1 MSIERIPGGGSA
13 GFDKAVAAQSRF
25 IVRDDIKLHHL
36 DWGNSGR
43 HPIVL
48 VHGSRLHAHVWND
61 FSRRFSDRYHIV
73 ALDQRG
79 HGDSGWG
86 PPDDYQMENFYQDLR
101 AVIEARGLSRFTL
114 IGHSLGGRVSML
126 YAHRHPDVLE
136 RLVLVDITP
145 RRPSV
150 PAGGESSDDERT
162 APGVFD
168 SPEAA
173 LAHLKRLM
181 PRAPAP
187 LVEESVRHGV
197 RRTDDGRYT
206 WKYDPAFLAGRRSR
220 SSAVDLWS
228 AVKSISTPTLLQ
240 YGSHSNVVSREL
252 AARMAET
259 MPRCTVERIE
269 GAGHGLFTDQPDAF
283 AQSVE
288 RFLAAA

>member
-1 MSIERIPGGGSA
+1 MTTTPIS
-13 GFDKAVAAQSRF
+13 AQSRF
-25 IVRDDIKLHHL
+25 IDRDDIRLHHL
-36 DWGNSGR
+36 DWGDHAR

-79 HGDSGWG
+79 HGDSGWAG
-86 PPDDYQMENFYQDLR
+86 QDGYQMENFYQDLR
-101 AVIEARGLSRFTL
+101 AVVEARGLSRFTL

-126 YAHRHPDVLE
+126 YAHRHPELLE

-145 RRPSV
+145 GRPAAAAA
-150 PAGGESSDDERT
+150 PAPGEISDDDRT
-162 APGVFD
+162 APGEFD

-173 LAHLKRLM
+173 LTHLKRLM

-187 LVEESVRHGV
+187 LVEESVRHGL
-197 RRTDDGRYT
+197 RKTDDGRYT
-206 WKYDPAFLAGRRSR
+206 WKYDPAFLSARRSR
-220 SSAVDLWS
+220 ANAVDLWS
-228 AVKSISTPTLLQ
+228 AVKSIPTPTLLQ
-240 YGSHSNVVSREL
+240 YGSHSNVVSPEL
-252 AARMAET
+252 AARMGET

-269 GAGHGLFTDQPDAF
+269 GAGHGLFTDQPEAF

-288 RFLAAA
+288 RFLAAK